1 MEFKK
6 LPIFICK
13 DKSSSFSALTAK
25 HLWKKFKEVAKFEE
39 EKEESKDASQAAGLL
54 EKLTVEEK
62 KEKPVEKV
70 ASAEAEKAVEEKK
83 TKDSVPSA

>member
-1 MEFKK
+1 M
-6 LPIFICK
+6 
-13 DKSSSFSALTAK
+13 TAK

-83 TKDSVPSA
+83 TKESVPSA